1 MMQIKQLTY
10 GYVCEYIL
18 TDQFISFCREVI
30 FIVDSH
36 LCSKEHNFHVVEE
49 TSFCNFINSFVIL

>member
-30 FIVDSH
+30 FIVDNH

-49 TSFCNFINSFVIL
+49 TTVFATS